1 MHIETVD
8 VRTEQQGRDTVSGF
22 VQQNLDSACAQVR
35 PEEGDTYT
43 GKRSKRHATY
53 PTPNGGDQRLAE
65 RSFKMTG
72 LFASPLDRFVS
83 DDF

>member
-22 VQQNLDSACAQVR
+22 VQQNLDTACAQVR

-43 GKRSKRHATY
+43 GTRSKRHATY
-53 PTPNGGDQRLAE
+53 PTPNDTIQPAAD
-65 RSFKMTG
+65 KK
-72 LFASPLDRFVS
+72 A
-83 DDF
+83 